1 MATCLFRLRQLLI
14 ISGLCVSVYFLLSTL
29 KVGYPTPDDA
39 SFLSRAER
47 YKEEIVDENP
57 IKVKSLHSDRD
68 RDHQAS
74 SGGSKPSEDL
84 LKNQKCN
91 IPKLDING
99 SEVIHFF
106 TKHAPLECQKSGK
119 IEDNWVFINDEGV
132 IRFTE
137 KRAKAKCKIQ
147 YFERIDDNK
156 NRYEEPVE
164 IFDGDKMNGSDYAT
178 VSCIQGFQKWNSLL
192 WDVNDVAE
200 VHERARKMR
209 RAEETNAEKKAY
221 NVYFLGFDSLSQMSF
236 RRKLPKT
243 VDFLENTLGSVVLNG
258 YNIVGDGTP
267 QAFIPILTAQT
278 ETELP
283 LTRKRYKKANYVD
296 DVYPFIWKNFSDQGY
311 VTMYAEDAFNI
322 GTFTYRLKGFRK
334 QPTDHY
340 TRTLFEEV
348 EKLNDRNC
356 IGSIPLHRMWLQ
368 NGRQFMTK
376 YNDVP
381 RFCLMHQSLLSHDD
395 INLVDVEDVDLS
407 AHLKHMNELGMF
419 DDSIVIVMAD
429 HGHRFAKLRE
439 THQGQLEERM
449 PFFSIALPKELRET
463 EKGKLMERNL
473 RENAEK
479 LTSPFD
485 IHASLLDILNLS
497 ATSSDDFHRMQDASQ
512 KRSLSVFRPIPTD
525 RTCSQAGIE
534 PHWCTCLSWKNALDT
549 EEDRKLT
556 KRIANA
562 VVREINKEI
571 AVEKELCAP
580 LKLAKIIDAKK
591 LLPDE
596 GLLAYKNVKDADGF
610 VPDLSGSTKAA
621 FAHYQL
627 KIQTTPGV
635 AIYEITL
642 FYSILEDTVELDFG
656 AMSHVNKFGDTPHC
670 IIDKNYY
677 LATFC
682 VCYDRI

>member
-1 MATCLFRLRQLLI
+1 ME
-14 ISGLCVSVYFLLSTL
+14 
-29 KVGYPTPDDA
+29 D
-39 SFLSRAER
+39 
-47 YKEEIVDENP
+47 EIP
-57 IKVKSLHSDRD
+57 IKVKTLHSDRD
-68 RDHQAS
+68 RDHQTE
-74 SGGSKPSEDL
+74 GVGSESENL

-91 IPKLDING
+91 IPKLEING

-106 TKHAPLECQKSGK
+106 EKHEPLECQKKDSN

-132 IRFTE
+132 VRFTE

-147 YFERIDDNK
+147 YFSRIDDNT

-164 IFDGDKMNGSDYAT
+164 INDGDRMNGSDYAT
-178 VSCIQGFQKWNSLL
+178 VTCIQGFQKFNSLL
-192 WDVNDVAE
+192 WDVNDNLE

-209 RAEETNAEKKAY
+209 REQTDPEKKPY

-243 VDFLENTLGSVVLNG
+243 VDFLEKKLGSVVLNG

-296 DVYPFIWKNFSDQGY
+296 DVYPFIWKNFSQRGY

-322 GTFTYRLKGFRK
+322 GTFTYRLKGFRH

-340 TRTLFEEV
+340 TRTMFQEV

-368 NGRQFMTK
+368 NGRQFMTT
-376 YNDVP
+376 YSDVP
-381 RFCLMHQSLLSHDD
+381 RFLLMHQSLLSHDD
-395 INLVDVEDVDLS
+395 INLVDVEDDDLS
-407 AHLKHMNELGMF
+407 AHLEHMSTEGHF
-419 DDSIVIVMAD
+419 DDALVIVMAD

-449 PFFSIALPKELRET
+449 PFFSISLPKTLRET
-463 EKGKLMERNL
+463 VKGRKMLENL
-473 RENAEK
+473 KANAEK

-485 IHASLLDILNLS
+485 IHASLMDILNLDTTSDFDTVQS
-497 ATSSDDFHRMQDASQ
+497 AKTQ
-512 KRSLSVFRPIPTD
+512 RSLSVFRPIPEG
-525 RTCSQAGIE
+525 RTCSEAGIE
-534 PHWCTCLSWKNALDT
+534 PHWCTCLSWKNAMET
-549 EEDRKLT
+549 AEDRKLT
-556 KRIANA
+556 RRIANA

-571 AVEKELCAP
+571 AVEKDMCAP
-580 LKLAKIIDAKK
+580 LKLAKILDAKK
-591 LLPDE
+591 LLPDHD
-596 GLLAYKNVKDADGF
+596 LLAYKNVKDADGF

-642 FYSILEDTVELDFG
+642 FYDMLDDSIRLDFG

-682 VCYDRI
+682 VCFDKI

>member
-1 MATCLFRLRQLLI
+1 MATCLFRIRQLLI
-14 ISGLCVSVYFLLSTL
+14 ITALCVSVYFVLSTL
-29 KVGYPTPDDA
+29 KVGYDVGDP
-39 SFLSRAER
+39 SFQSRAER
-47 YKEEIVDENP
+47 YEEGDSDENP
-57 IKVKSLHSDRD
+57 VKVKTVHSDRD
-68 RDHQAS
+68 RDKNQNS
-74 SGGSKPSEDL
+74 PETVPEDL

-91 IPKLDING
+91 IPKLEING

-106 TKHAPLECQKSGK
+106 KKHEPLECQKKKSS

-137 KRAKAKCKIQ
+137 KRAKAKCKIT
-147 YFERIDDNK
+147 YFSRIDDNNNK
-156 NRYEEPVE
+156 YEEPVE
-164 IFDGDKMNGSDYAT
+164 INDGDRMNGSDYAT
-178 VSCIQGFQKWNSLL
+178 VSCIQGFQKWKSLL
-192 WDVNDVAE
+192 WDVNDNE
-200 VHERARKMR
+200 EIHERARKMK
-209 RAEETNAEKKAY
+209 RAEETDPEKKAY

-236 RRKLPKT
+236 RRKLPET
-243 VDFLENTLGSVVLNG
+243 VKFLEKTLGSVVLNG

-283 LTRKRYKKANYVD
+283 LTRKRYPKANYVD
-296 DVYPFIWKNFSDQGY
+296 DVYPFIWKNYSDQGY

-322 GTFTYRLKGFRK
+322 GTFTYRLKGFRN
-334 QPTDHY
+334 QPADHY

-368 NGRQFMTK
+368 NGRQFMKK
-376 YNDVP
+376 YQDVP
-381 RFCLMHQSLLSHDD
+381 RFLLMHQSLLSHDD
-395 INLVDVEDVDLS
+395 INLVDVEDIDLS
-407 AHLKHMNELGMF
+407 AHLKHMNDEGLF
-419 DDSIVIVMAD
+419 DDSLVIVMAD

-449 PFFSIALPKELRET
+449 PFFSISIPKQLRDT
-463 EKGKLMERNL
+463 EKGKIMEKNL

-485 IHASLLDILNLS
+485 IHASLMDILNLS
-497 ATSSDDFHRMQDASQ
+497 SAENFETMQDASA
-512 KRSLSVFRPIPTD
+512 KRSLSVFRPIPSD
-525 RTCSQAGIE
+525 RTCAQAGIE
-534 PHWCTCLSWKNALDT
+534 AHWCTCLSWKNAMDSV
-549 EEDRKLT
+549 EDRKLT
-556 KRIANA
+556 RRIANA
-562 VVREINKEI
+562 VVREINKEV
-571 AVEKELCAP
+571 AVEKKLCAP
-580 LKLAKIIDAKK
+580 LKLARIIDAKK
-591 LLPDE
+591 LLPDKE
-596 GLLAYKNVKDADGF
+596 LLAYKNVKDADGF

-642 FYSILEDTVELDFG
+642 FYDMVQDEVKLDFG

-682 VCYDRI
+682 VCYDKI

>member
-1 MATCLFRLRQLLI
+1 MATCIFRLRQLLI
-14 ISGLCVSVYFLLSTL
+14 ISALCLSVYFVLSSL
-29 KVGYPTPDDA
+29 KVGYSDA
-39 SFLSRAER
+39 DPSWRSRAER
-47 YKEEIVDENP
+47 YNEDTGNEIP
-57 IKVKSLHSDRD
+57 IKVKTVHSDRD
-68 RDHQAS
+68 RDLQK
-74 SGGSKPSEDL
+74 GSNLPSKEPDL
-84 LKNQKCN
+84 LQNQKCN

-106 TKHAPLECQKSGK
+106 EKHAPLTCQSKR
-119 IEDNWVFINDEGV
+119 IEEDNWVFINEDGI

-147 YFERIDDNK
+147 YFERIDDNNNK
-156 NRYEEPVE
+156 YFDPVE
-164 IFDGDKMNGSDYAT
+164 VNDGDRMNGSDYAT
-178 VSCIQGFQKWNSLL
+178 ISCIQGFQKWKSLL
-192 WDVNDVAE
+192 WDVNDVE
-200 VHERARKMR
+200 EIHERARKMKR
-209 RAEETNAEKKAY
+209 TEEDPQKKQY
-221 NVYFLGFDSLSQMSF
+221 NIYFLGFDSLSQMSF

-243 VDFLENTLGSVVLNG
+243 VDFLEKTLGSVVLNG

-267 QAFIPILTAQT
+267 QAFIPILTSQT

-283 LTRKRYKKANYVD
+283 LTRKRYKNANYVD
-296 DVYPFIWKNFSDQGY
+296 DVYPFVWKNYSDQGY

-322 GTFTYRLKGFRK
+322 GTFTYRLKGFRQ
-334 QPTDHY
+334 QPADHY
-340 TRTLFEEV
+340 TRTLFQEV

-356 IGSIPLHRMWLQ
+356 IGSVPLHRMWLH
-368 NGRQFMTK
+368 NGRQFMKK
-376 YNDVP
+376 YSDVP
-381 RFCLMHQSLLSHDD
+381 RFLLMHQSLLSHDD
-395 INLVDVEDVDLS
+395 INLVGVEDDDVASHLS
-407 AHLKHMNELGMF
+407 TMTSEGFF

-449 PFFSIALPKELRET
+449 PFFSIALPKSLKFT
-463 EKGKLMERNL
+463 EKGQKMMKNL
-473 RENAEK
+473 KENAEK

-485 IHASLLDILNLS
+485 IHASLLEILNLADS
-497 ATSSDDFHRMQDASQ
+497 ENSDFEKMQDTK
-512 KRSLSVFRPIPTD
+512 KRSLSVFRPIPED

-534 PHWCTCLSWKNALDT
+534 PHWCTCLSWQNAMET
-549 EEDRKLT
+549 AEDRRLT

-571 AVEKELCAP
+571 SVEKELCAP
-580 LKLAKIIDAKK
+580 LRLAKIIDAKK
-591 LLPDE
+591 LLPDSN
-596 GLLAYKNVKDADGF
+596 LLAYKNVKDADGF

-642 FYSILEDTVELDFG
+642 FYDVTADEMKLDFG

-682 VCYDRI
+682 VCYDRV

>member
-1 MATCLFRLRQLLI
+1 MATCIFRLRQLLI
-14 ISGLCVSVYFLLSTL
+14 ISALCVSVYFVLSSL
-29 KVGYPTPDDA
+29 KVGYQDDPA
-39 SFLSRAER
+39 FRSRAER
-47 YKEEIVDENP
+47 YEDGDETP
-57 IKVKSLHSDRD
+57 IKVKTLHSDRD
-68 RDHQAS
+68 RDLQKD
-74 SGGSKPSEDL
+74 GQENPKDL

-99 SEVIHFF
+99 TEVIHFF
-106 TKHAPLECQKSGK
+106 EKHDPLKCQLKNSG

-147 YFERIDDNK
+147 YFSRIDDNNNK
-156 NRYEEPVE
+156 YEDPVE
-164 IFDGDKMNGSDYAT
+164 VNDGDRMNGSDYAT

-192 WDVNDVAE
+192 WDVNDE
-200 VHERARKMR
+200 PEIHERARKMK
-209 RAEETNAEKKAY
+209 ANSAKKPL

-243 VDFLENTLGSVVLNG
+243 VKFLEETLGSVVLNG

-267 QAFIPILTAQT
+267 QAFIPILTSQT

-296 DVYPFIWKNFSDQGY
+296 DVYPFIWKNFSDKGY

-322 GTFTYRLKGFRK
+322 GTFTYRLKGFRH

-368 NGRQFMTK
+368 NGRQFMKK
-376 YNDVP
+376 YSDVP

-395 INLVDVEDVDLS
+395 INLVGVEDDDVAS
-407 AHLKHMNELGMF
+407 HLKTMSDEGIF

-449 PFFSIALPKELRET
+449 PFFSISLPKSLKST
-463 EKGKLMERNL
+463 EKGRAMEKNL
-473 RENAEK
+473 RENREK

-485 IHASLLDILNLS
+485 IHASLMDILNLEDV
-497 ATSSDDFHRMQDASQ
+497 TSSGDFEKLQDSA
-512 KRSLSVFRPIPTD
+512 KRSLSVFRPIPGD
-525 RTCSQAGIE
+525 RTCAQAGIE
-534 PHWCTCLSWKNALDT
+534 AHWCTCLSWQNAMET
-549 EEDRKLT
+549 QEDRKLT
-556 KRIANA
+556 RRIANA

-571 AVEKELCAP
+571 SVEKELCAP
-580 LKLAKIIDAKK
+580 LKLARIIDAKK
-591 LLPDE
+591 LLPDKE
-596 GLLAYKNVKDADGF
+596 LLAYKNVKDADGF
-610 VPDLSGSTKAA
+610 VPDLSGNTKAA

-627 KIQTTPGV
+627 KLQTTPGV

-642 FYSILEDTVELDFG
+642 FYDIVRDEAQLDFG

>member
-14 ISGLCVSVYFLLSTL
+14 ISALCVSVYFVLSSL
-29 KVGYPTPDDA
+29 RVGYQDDPA
-39 SFLSRAER
+39 FRSRAER
-47 YKEEIVDENP
+47 YEETEETPV
-57 IKVKSLHSDRD
+57 KVKTIHSDRD
-68 RDHQAS
+68 RDTAAVAPQN
-74 SGGSKPSEDL
+74 PQDPPPEDL

-106 TKHAPLECQKSGK
+106 EKHAPLTCQMKDSDV
-119 IEDNWVFINDEGV
+119 EDNWVFISDEGI

-137 KRAKAKCKIQ
+137 RRAKAKCKIQ
-147 YFERIDDNK
+147 YFSRVDDNNNK
-156 NRYEEPVE
+156 YEDPLE
-164 IFDGDKMNGSDYAT
+164 ISDGDRMNGSDYAT

-192 WDVNDVAE
+192 WDVNDVSE
-200 VHERARKMR
+200 IHERARKIK
-209 RAEETNAEKKAY
+209 EKSPEKKTY

-236 RRKLPKT
+236 RRKLPET
-243 VDFLENTLGSVVLNG
+243 VKFLEETLGSVVLNG

-296 DVYPFIWKNFSDQGY
+296 DVYPFIWKNYSDKGY

-322 GTFTYRLKGFRK
+322 GTFTYRLKGFRQ

-340 TRTLFEEV
+340 TRTLFQEV

-368 NGRQFMTK
+368 NGRQFMKT

-395 INLVDVEDVDLS
+395 INLVGVEDEDVA
-407 AHLKHMNELGMF
+407 AHLKTMNSEGLF

-449 PFFSIALPKELRET
+449 PFFSISLPKQLKMT
-463 EKGKLMERNL
+463 EKGKVMEKNL

-485 IHASLLDILNLS
+485 IHASLIDILNLPNDS
-497 ATSSDDFHRMQDASQ
+497 EEKDFNQMQDATHQ
-512 KRSLSVFRPIPTD
+512 RSLSVFRPIPED
-525 RTCSQAGIE
+525 RTCAQAGIE
-534 PHWCTCLSWKNALDT
+534 AHWCTCLSWQNAMDT
-549 EEDRKLT
+549 KEDRKLSR
-556 KRIANA
+556 RIANA

-571 AVEKELCAP
+571 AVEKDLCAP
-580 LKLAKIIDAKK
+580 LSLARIIDAKK
-591 LLPDE
+591 LLPDK

-642 FYSILEDTVELDFG
+642 FYDIVQDEIKLDFG

-682 VCYDRI
+682 VCYDRV